1 MLLHGIDVPIF
12 LAFWGLVLGL
22 NLFGA
27 WSCLYLARAGR
38 PRTPGLRLAL
48 GLSACASVGVIL
60 FLSSGGGAENLSVLH
75 AVAALPLLLSAS
87 RSCFGS
93 HAHRVPVSESIPS
106 ERMGGS
112 TSSRAEQIIRRL
124 G

>member
-48 GLSACASVGVIL
+48 GLSACASVGVVL

-75 AVAALPLLLSAS
+75 VLAALPLLLFCLAFVLWFA
-87 RSCFGS
+87 RS
-93 HAHRVPVSESIPS
+93 PS
-106 ERMGGS
+106 
-112 TSSRAEQIIRRL
+112 SSQ
-124 G
+124 